1 VRKTSSKKNSKQFR
15 ELIKLVKNIDDKLD
29 TLVNFQRTLLPTPK
43 LGKEE
48 RKVLKLCDR
57 KNTIA
62 EMATKTGKTSNN
74 VNFIL
79 TKLRRR
85 GVIRSVKVKNRTVY
99 EKI

>member
-1 VRKTSSKKNSKQFR
+1 MSTRQFR
-15 ELIKLVKNIDDKLD
+15 EMISLLKSIEEKLD
-29 TLVNFQRTLLPTPK
+29 TLVNFQRTLMPK
-43 LGKEE
+43 PKVGKEE
-48 RKVLKLCDR
+48 KKVLKLCDR

-79 TKLRRR
+79 THLRRK
-85 GVIRSVKVKNRTVY
+85 GIIRSVKIKNRTVY

>member
-1 VRKTSSKKNSKQFR
+1 MSSKQYKEVISLLKSI
-15 ELIKLVKNIDDKLD
+15 EEELD
-29 TLVNFQRTLLPTPK
+29 TLVNFQRTLMPKPK

-62 EMATKTGKTSNN
+62 EIATKTGKTSNN

-79 TKLRRR
+79 SQLR
-85 GVIRSVKVKNRTVY
+85 GKGTIRSVKIKNRTVY